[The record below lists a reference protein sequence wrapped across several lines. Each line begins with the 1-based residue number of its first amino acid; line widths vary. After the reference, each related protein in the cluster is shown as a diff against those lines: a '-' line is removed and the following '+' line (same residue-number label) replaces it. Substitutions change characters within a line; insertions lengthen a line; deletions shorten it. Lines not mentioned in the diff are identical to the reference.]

1 MENKE
6 QLVLNKIAFY
16 ENAINS
22 AKLLKEIISNNNG
35 KFYSCR
41 IENQI
46 KAIPLKTG
54 YLHARYI
61 SSYGYEKKLEIEYV
75 DKNQPAL
82 YIVCKYSKDVFTGNK
97 KINAEA
103 INTYIDNT
111 IKGIKQRLD
120 ALKETLPK
128 INSIIKKYEIKA
140 KELEEIA
147 RKIPLDIVEI
157 YKRDFYKISTYGLG

>member
-35 KFYSCR
+35 KFYNCR
-41 IENQI
+41 IEKQI

-61 SSYGYEKKLEIEYV
+61 SSYGYEKKLEIIYV
-75 DKNQPAL
+75 DKYQPAL
-82 YIVCKYSKDVFTGNK
+82 YIVCKYSKDVFTDNI

-103 INTYIDNT
+103 INTYINNS
-111 IKGIKQRLD
+111 IKSIKQQLD

-128 INSIIKKYEIKA
+128 INSIIKEYEIKA

-147 RKIPLDIVEI
+147 RKIPSDIVEI
-157 YKRDFYKISTYGLG
+157 YGKNFHRIYTYGLG